1 MTEGSP
7 GEAGGDSPRTAVLG
21 RKREAMM
28 TLWCLSELIADDGE
42 EEEEIGRVGRFEQR
56 RETIT
61 LIGDVTCSALRAV
74 LRPSPDN
81 PTWLSIALLRTL
93 GTIPLHFT

>member
-28 TLWCLSELIADDGE
+28 TLWCLSELIADDA

-61 LIGDVTCSALRAV
+61 LIGDVTCSALSV
-74 LRPSPDN
+74 LP
-81 PTWLSIALLRTL
+81 PTIEHR
-93 GTIPLHFT
+93 